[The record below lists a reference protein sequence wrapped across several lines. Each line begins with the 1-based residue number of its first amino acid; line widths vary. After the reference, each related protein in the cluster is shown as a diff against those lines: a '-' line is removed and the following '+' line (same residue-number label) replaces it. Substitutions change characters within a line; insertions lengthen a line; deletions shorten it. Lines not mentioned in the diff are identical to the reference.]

1 MEETIRKNKLSKSMA
16 KISKKESI
24 LETALELFATQGV
37 AKTSTSQITKA
48 AGVAEGTL
56 YVHFKNKQALVD
68 ALYVSVK
75 KNEAEAFSTVIDFK
89 KDAETNVRALSKK
102 VMAHF
107 SENYKELLFIEHV
120 NQLHLVSSEALAKGN
135 NHFSEISKDMKLRQE
150 NGEIKKLDIEI
161 INGIVWSMLVFT
173 IHYNKR
179 NKNKKTDKTIDMIW
193 DAIRSSQP

>member
-1 MEETIRKNKLSKSMA
+1 MA

-37 AKTSTSQITKA
+37 AKTSTSQITKV

-56 YVHFKNKQALVD
+56 YVHFKNKQSLVD

-75 KNEAEAFSTVIDFK
+75 ENEAKVFSTVIDFK

-102 VMAHF
+102 VIVHF
-107 SENYKELLFIEHV
+107 SENYNELLFIEHV
-120 NQLHLVSSEALAKGN
+120 NQLHLVSPEALAKGN
-135 NHFSEISKDMKLRQE
+135 NNFSEVSEDMKLRQE

-161 INGIVWSMLVFT
+161 INGVVWSMLVFT